1 MKVSKVILVAG
12 TAILAV
18 TMLSCASLR
27 QPPDPARVRAQIAEY
42 REQEKELV
50 RNTVADPLRVEQFM
64 ELLDERDRLVEE
76 HAKMVIEHR
85 EKIAALTADYDA
97 RREDFDVLFAEFNR
111 RRAAAQRDTIDLVA
125 AMKAVTTAAEWKVI
139 ADFQLKRLHPRQL
152 VFGGGGLAS

>member
-12 TAILAV
+12 AAIFAV
-18 TMLSCASLR
+18 TLLSCASLR

-64 ELLDERDRLVEE
+64 ELLEKRDRLVEE
-76 HAKMVIEHR
+76 QAKMVIEHR
-85 EKIAALTADYDA
+85 ERIAALTADYDA
-97 RREDFDVLFAEFNR
+97 RRDEFEEVLAEFNR
-111 RRAAAQRDTIDLVA
+111 RRAAAQQDTIDLVA
-125 AMKAVTTAAEWKVI
+125 AMKAVTTTDEWKVI